1 MKRNKKTY
9 ISRDLSAV
17 GALFISQ
24 KTGRALFLLRDQDT
38 YTNTWSLV
46 GGKIEDKETLY
57 GGLMREVREEIGF
70 EPAILKVLPLEYFQS
85 PDAHFSYH
93 TFVVIVPTEF
103 IPVLSEEHKGYSWC
117 SLDATPKP
125 LHPGLYNSLNN
136 KIIKESTTSSS
147 KQLNESTAYVDPSTK
162 RILDL
167 INRVE
172 NK

>member
-70 EPAILKVLPLEYFQS
+70 EPTILKVLPLEYFQS

-136 KIIKESTTSSS
+136 KIIKEKLLTVQELL
-147 KQLNESTAYVDPSTK
+147 KIAF
-162 RILDL
+162 
-167 INRVE
+167 
-172 NK
+172 